1 MQGEG
6 NNDLMTYVSALKQY
20 VQRLTAASHP
30 PTIIRRQR
38 VLLRGLPYEVFAAF
52 KRDAKR
58 NPYSDYKTLV
68 KALMVEALE
77 PHVASQLRALKPGRQ
92 HTAMVTRSAAHRQQQ
107 PRPVESPRTQRMNEL
122 ESILTT
128 LVERQTFAP
137 AADKSSRNC
146 TATGKC
152 SYGDRCRFEHVGGE
166 KQRGNKPSRREDGKY
181 CVFHCSSQHDTY
193 ECNKIRED
201 PQLRAQLIALAQ
213 QSQQGE
219 HDVNVTTTSNGYS
232 QVFVTRAYFPQHI
245 LSAVH
250 GQAPHIDRWCCDSAS
265 TTMATWDRAGCINIR
280 PCRVVINGPNSS
292 DNFVCNEMGDRELK
306 VYNNETRAFE
316 TMLLTEVLIS
326 SHFPFHI
333 FSEIVAFGKGSTCV
347 KSFNNWRFSNAAG
360 RPIFQ
365 CTQSLSEST
374 QLYFINQQPTSKQF
388 SLLTDIATTIETVDV
403 NAATTAPAYV
413 PAQPSLL
420 FPHGDNYDIDSDSEP
435 LTIFV

>member
-1 MQGEG
+1 MLGLLDQINIAVGATESLDPDQLDEEYGKCTMQGEG

-137 AADKSSRNC
+137 AADKSCRNF

-152 SYGDRCRFEHVGGE
+152 SYGDRCKFEHVGGE
-166 KQRGNKPSRREDGKY
+166 KQRGNKRGRQDSGDGASKRSRREDGKSL
-181 CVFHCSSQHDTY
+181 V
-193 ECNKIRED
+193 
-201 PQLRAQLIALAQ
+201 LR
-213 QSQQGE
+213 
-219 HDVNVTTTSNGYS
+219 
-232 QVFVTRAYFPQHI
+232 FP
-245 LSAVH
+245 
-250 GQAPHIDRWCCDSAS
+250 
-265 TTMATWDRAGCINIR
+265 
-280 PCRVVINGPNSS
+280 
-292 DNFVCNEMGDRELK
+292 
-306 VYNNETRAFE
+306 
-316 TMLLTEVLIS
+316 
-326 SHFPFHI
+326 PF
-333 FSEIVAFGKGSTCV
+333 
-347 KSFNNWRFSNAAG
+347 
-360 RPIFQ
+360 
-365 CTQSLSEST
+365 
-374 QLYFINQQPTSKQF
+374 QP
-388 SLLTDIATTIETVDV
+388 A
-403 NAATTAPAYV
+403 
-413 PAQPSLL
+413 
-420 FPHGDNYDIDSDSEP
+420 
-435 LTIFV
+435 